1 MSSLSHERGR
11 QFWGWCVSDRDG
23 GRSANTLAAMITAL
37 AVIAL
42 LLSAIA
48 VIAGVLALRTLGQL
62 RRSVTIL
69 NRGADQSESLLEAS
83 GRHATAA
90 AHLAAR
96 HSEVAESVD
105 RLRAHVDSSTSAL
118 RGHVDTSSAA
128 LRGHVDTTS
137 AALRGE
143 FAAAVHHLSE
153 ETSRGLRR
161 VALVRYDAF
170 DDLAGRMSFSL
181 ALLDDHG
188 DGITMSAIVGR
199 NDTRV
204 YAKGISGGAPQGRL
218 AGSADDDETASRR
231 SSSGRDTVTSMGV
244 ELSPEEQQ
252 AISAALSPAH
262 AAPYPATS

>member
-1 MSSLSHERGR
+1 
-11 QFWGWCVSDRDG
+11 
-23 GRSANTLAAMITAL
+23 MITAL
-37 AVIAL
+37 AVVAL
-42 LLSAIA
+42 LLSVIA
-48 VIAGVLALRTLGQL
+48 VAAGVLALRTLGQL

-69 NRGADQSESLLEAS
+69 NRGADQGESLLEAS

-105 RLRAHVDSSTSAL
+105 RLRAHVDSST
-118 RGHVDTSSAA
+118 AA

-137 AALRGE
+137 ASLRGE

-188 DGITMSAIVGR
+188 DGVTVSAIVGR

-218 AGSADDDETASRR
+218 AESSIDDSQETTSRR
-231 SSSGRDTVTSMGV
+231 SSSGREAVTSMGV

-252 AISAALSPAH
+252 AVAAALSPSH
-262 AAPYPATS
+262 AAPYPTSS